1 MAFTIIFKETGE
13 EFTFPTPS
21 GGKVDIDI
29 LSDYDGVDYVID
41 INEYFETKRKNVE
54 KYKNRRNSI

>member
-21 GGKVDIDI
+21 GGQVEIDSLPCGDIE
-29 LSDYDGVDYVID
+29 ID
-41 INEYFETKRKNVE
+41 INEYFETKKKNVE
-54 KYKNRRNSI
+54 KYKNRKNNN